1 MDTLKYCLIVIVF
14 SCFCSK
20 MSNASTST
28 TDSTSTT
35 TTTTAATTTQV
46 VYGAHCFN
54 STQCNTSNAICTGN
68 GMCGCADTN
77 YYNTTSDACAQK
89 VVYGGNCD
97 DSTQCVTTNA
107 SCNGSTI
114 CACDDTHYHDAT
126 NDTCTQKQAFGDVC
140 TDTSQCNTT
149 SDTNIDCIPAGSD
162 KKCLCKDGWYRPNK
176 SPQSCVETSELK
188 PTINDPPNV
197 GTGNIDTNWT
207 HPDVTG
213 GYTPSYSVTW
223 TPGTQGSPASVTA
236 NQKSYNITSLSPR
249 TTYTVTVGLII
260 TLHGRSQTITSD
272 PKTFT
277 TKQVFGGECTVR
289 TQCDISD
296 QNIDC
301 VQTTLSTKSRC
312 LCTNGTYKPLSA
324 SSCTDINVLKPVITD
339 PATIGTGYIDITW
352 THTGVTEGYTSSYT
366 VTWSSGSPISY
377 TTDQKSYNIQ
387 PLSSGTTYTVTV
399 QHTVTQYDRSQ
410 MITSDQRTF
419 TTKQVFGGV
428 CGNEVMCDTT
438 DPNIQC
444 IQTTE
449 SNMKCLCKDRMYK
462 PAAFCTDIGPLKP
475 VITDPPSTGTNNTYI
490 NWTNTDVTGGY
501 TFNYT
506 VTWSPGTQGSP
517 TSVPANQKNYDIQSL
532 SPGTTYT
539 VTVTHTITQYGRS
552 QTITSDSKAFTTR
565 IGYNE
570 PCTQGLCYDANAN
583 CDSGRC
589 RCDPRFYRNTTCVS
603 INQLKPTTVTA
614 GVQNT
619 TTITATWIA
628 PSNTVVTGYL
638 VTMLPGNVTPI
649 SVDKDTR
656 TTLIT
661 GLTPGRLYT
670 VNVKTKITYLQG
682 RDEMTDDVSAAPN
695 RTTPAAVVHHDM
707 TKTNRTAPN
716 ITVVFD
722 KAHGDADSYL
732 VSLRGRD
739 GDTYNQQH
747 QPANT
752 GQGPIS
758 VVFTGVVP
766 AVSYDLNIVTL
777 SGNLHSAPYTYVI
790 RVQSTPAGVVTDL
803 KSFGNTSRS
812 VAVQWR
818 RPVNPNGYI
827 YEYVVDVK
835 KGSPPDCVKR
845 VIIHCTECNRTMT
858 MEQMWIQ
865 CNSTMTVAIPKAD
878 IENASLVIQHNITG
892 LNPDTA
898 YSIDVVAVNEEGP
911 GTHGQIL
918 LHLPQ
923 EGAGDPTNFMA
934 QSMSSSSITLTWE
947 PPQPRPGVTLYNITV
962 FEKRED
968 SESYDFVKTKYI
980 SGWDH
985 HMSVI
990 GNLSSYWVYKFDIVA
1005 GTPIGAS
1012 AIVRS
1017 SPVRTM
1023 ESEPVGVVD
1032 FKVEKIAGVYNQV
1045 QVSWKCPKQKD
1056 GRNGEIVNAN
1066 LKYFT
1071 NAVSAYVDLLK
1082 MDKNFSADDKCMW
1095 KENVTVTTEFTYV
1108 FQVRLYNRG
1117 FAGANVSVSMDIEG
1131 GAPRQS
1137 VVRESVQKRAGETE
1151 ETVSLTICPQCLNDR
1166 TNGQVNVTGLIVC
1179 KKGGSCGQSRTRR
1192 STTSAADYNKFVNW
1206 NAASQNS
1213 FSVDY
1218 RATKQDWLAGKERD
1232 SEYAFTL
1239 GTDDCSGN
1247 QKDDFCNG
1255 KLPAGETFSVYA
1267 FSCTNHG
1274 CTTSEPTVVTTKA
1287 SFPIAAVV
1295 GGLAAAVVVI
1305 VVVIVIVVIRRR
1317 RNTKMKEADPALIE
1331 PPDDL
1336 ITRKRPVKMKVF
1348 EKRVEEMHKD
1358 SNLLFSE
1365 EFEDIGSLS
1374 PKHACIASETGGNKL
1389 RNRYVNILPF
1399 DQSRVKLR
1407 STDDDD
1413 NDETDYIN
1421 ANYIPGYKSPRE
1433 YIATQGPMTGTVS
1446 DFWRMIWEQD
1456 VSIIIMLSDLLEKG
1470 KPKVDK
1476 YWPDNL
1482 KEPVQYGDII
1492 VEMINY
1498 SPLNK
1503 YVMKIF
1509 QLTVG
1514 EESRKVRHYFLP
1526 GWQDFGANLTPD
1538 DVISFV
1544 RDVRMQTKPTDKGP
1558 ICVHCSAGVGRTGTY
1573 ISLDVFKQAIDEE
1586 NFEKELDVFDFVMK
1600 MRENR
1605 SYMVQTEKQYIF
1617 IHDTIKEMII
1627 RKKKEIEERAQNNI
1641 YQNTGEH
1648 MKPEETIY
1656 ANQAY
1661 EPDPEELYMN
1671 VTPGQPTTV
1680 L

>member
-1 MDTLKYCLIVIVF
+1 MT
-14 SCFCSK
+14 SCGWYLLGLLVVPGCR

-28 TDSTSTT
+28 TA
-35 TTTTAATTTQV
+35 TTAATTAQV
-46 VYGAHCFN
+46 VYGDNCDN
-54 STQCNTSNAICTGN
+54 PTQCLTTNAIC
-68 GMCGCADTN
+68 
-77 YYNTTSDACAQK
+77 
-89 VVYGGNCD
+89 
-97 DSTQCVTTNA
+97 
-107 SCNGSTI
+107 NGSNT
-114 CACDDTHYHDAT
+114 CACDDTHYYDAVS
-126 NDTCTQKQAFGDVC
+126 DTCTQKQAFGGAC
-140 TDTSQCNTT
+140 TDTSQCDTT
-149 SDTNIDCIPAGSD
+149 SDTNIECIQTVTD
-162 KKCLCKDGWYRPNK
+162 KKCLCKNGLYRPNT
-176 SPQSCVETSELK
+176 SCVQTSPLK
-188 PTINDPPNV
+188 PTIAGTPTI
-197 GTGNIDTNWT
+197 GTGNIDITWTNT
-207 HPDVTG
+207 DATG
-213 GYTPSYSVTW
+213 EYTSNYTVTW
-223 TPGTQGSPASVTA
+223 SQGTPGSPASV
-236 NQKSYNITSLSPR
+236 P
-249 TTYTVTVGLII
+249 
-260 TLHGRSQTITSD
+260 
-272 PKTFT
+272 
-277 TKQVFGGECTVR
+277 
-289 TQCDISD
+289 
-296 QNIDC
+296 
-301 VQTTLSTKSRC
+301 
-312 LCTNGTYKPLSA
+312 A
-324 SSCTDINVLKPVITD
+324 S
-339 PATIGTGYIDITW
+339 
-352 THTGVTEGYTSSYT
+352 
-366 VTWSSGSPISY
+366 
-377 TTDQKSYNIQ
+377 QKSYNIQ
-387 PLSSGTTYTVTV
+387 SLSPGTRYTVTV
-399 QHTVTQYDRSQ
+399 THTITRGGRSQ
-410 MITSDQRTF
+410 TIDSDSREF
-419 TTKQVFGGV
+419 TTSRQIFGGV
-428 CGNEVMCDTT
+428 CTGIDQCDTSVT
-438 DPNIQC
+438 NIEC
-444 IQTTE
+444 VQTTVTE
-449 SNMKCLCKDRMYK
+449 KKCLCKNGTYESS
-462 PAAFCTDIGPLKP
+462 ASSCTETTPLKP
-475 VITDPPSTGTNNTYI
+475 TITGTPTTGTFNIYI
-490 NWTNTDVTGGY
+490 SWTNTDANGGY
-501 TFNYT
+501 TSTYT
-506 VTWSPGTQGSP
+506 VTWSPGTPESP
-517 TSVPANQKNYDIQSL
+517 ASVPANQKNFNIQSL

-539 VTVTHTITQYGRS
+539 VTVMHTITQHSRSQTITSDQRTFSTKQVFGGDCNNQLLCDNTTDPSIECIPTTGPNTKCLCKDTMYKPSSSVPCTNIGPLKPNITDPPSTGTTNTYISWTNIDVTGGYTSTYTVTWSPGTPASPPSVPANQKNYDIRSLSPGTTYTVTVMHTITQYGRT
-552 QTITSDSKAFTTR
+552 QTITSDQKTFTTR

-570 PCTQGLCYDANAN
+570 TCTQGLCYHANAS
-583 CDSGRC
+583 CYSGRC
-589 RCDPRFYRNTTCVS
+589 RCDPRFYRSTTCVS

-845 VIIHCTECNRTMT
+845 VIIHCTECNRTMVNVT